1 MLAASLLAARG
12 HPGHGEHSATGCNS
26 VGATPGGSCQ
36 QQRSSW
42 ERRGSHSGRWGA
54 AAHGTRVTTGAALGR
69 PGKPHIA
76 LFLFDDLG
84 FNDIGDF
91 AAAEG
96 GQEHCVAPV
105 MQGLMQTGIKL
116 KQFYAQPICSPT
128 RAALMTGRYPI
139 RYGGQT
145 GTAEGV
151 RTWIP
156 DGEPML
162 PERLSAIG
170 YSCHA
175 VGKWRK
181 SQHLT
186 ATFTVRCG
194 RLNESRTVVS

>member
-1 MLAASLLAARG
+1 MATREAA
-12 HPGHGEHSATGCNS
+12 
-26 VGATPGGSCQ
+26 GSP
-36 QQRSSW
+36 
-42 ERRGSHSGRWGA
+42 A
-54 AAHGTRVTTGAALGR
+54 
-69 PGKPHIA
+69 KPHIV

-96 GQEHCVAPV
+96 GQAHCVAPV
-105 MQGLMQTGIKL
+105 MEGLMQTGVKL

-128 RAALMTGRYPI
+128 RAALMTGRYPV
-139 RYGGQT
+139 RFGGQT

-162 PERLSAIG
+162 PERLAAVG

-175 VGKWRK
+175 VGKWCVLLC
-181 SQHLT
+181 LT
-186 ATFTVRCG
+186 TPCIAVPASSADCVCSGFICACR
-194 RLNESRTVVS
+194 

>member
-1 MLAASLLAARG
+1 M
-12 HPGHGEHSATGCNS
+12 AT
-26 VGATPGGSCQ
+26 
-36 QQRSSW
+36 R
-42 ERRGSHSGRWGA
+42 GA
-54 AAHGTRVTTGAALGR
+54 AGSPA
-69 PGKPHIA
+69 KPHIV

-105 MQGLMQTGIKL
+105 MEGLMQTGVKL

-128 RAALMTGRYPI
+128 RAALMTARYPV

-162 PERLSAIG
+162 PERLAAVG

-175 VGKWRK
+175 VGKWCVPVCHFALPR
-181 SQHLT
+181 H
-186 ATFTVRCG
+186 A
-194 RLNESRTVVS
+194 